1 MREMPPGLGHLL
13 LEGAAISFLRQ
24 LIQKAPVTRGTPAPC
39 RGPSMCPRCRG
50 GTESSEPPFKQVLAL
65 GALGGVAPRPEFWSI
80 SCRTSYPAPLA
91 SGSFW
96 QDVPIFEV
104 PPLRPRMVWGW
115 RCRGRELS
123 TRPGLWAEPLRG
135 FPHRPQARPGQDFV
149 MQQTG
154 QPGLLSPPPLLPHPG
169 GGGSPGR
176 GPAPLCPL
184 LPGQAVLRRG
194 QPCRPAR
201 SPSGKEG
208 GPRRWGPG
216 AEEGAVAR
224 WPSGPQARG
233 EEDKHVG
240 CGLRWSGWAPGGCAC
255 CRAISGKRRRDP

>member
-1 MREMPPGLGHLL
+1 MP
-13 LEGAAISFLRQ
+13 
-24 LIQKAPVTRGTPAPC
+24 
-39 RGPSMCPRCRG
+39 
-50 GTESSEPPFKQVLAL
+50 
-65 GALGGVAPRPEFWSI
+65 LGGSAPRPEFWSI
-80 SCRTSYPAPLA
+80 SHRTSYPAPLA

-104 PPLRPRMVWGW
+104 PPLRLRMVWGW

-123 TRPGLWAEPLRG
+123 TQPGLWAEPLRG
-135 FPHRPQARPGQDFV
+135 FPAQTPGPPRTGLCDATNGPARPLV
-149 MQQTG
+149 PT
-154 QPGLLSPPPLLPHPG
+154 SPVATSRWG
-169 GGGSPGR
+169 GGVPRARASSTVPT
-176 GPAPLCPL
+176 PAWP
-184 LPGQAVLRRG
+184 VLRPG

-233 EEDKHVG
+233 EEDKHMG
-240 CGLRWSGWAPGGCAC
+240 CGLQWSGWAPGGCAC